1 MEDESKV
8 KNELAAL
15 KAKFRRIEE
24 LETECHECAMAMAE
38 AAEQSKEA
46 KKAYEAAVSR
56 LRNAVRDAK
65 NGQQELPFGE
75 EQPAEAWRAVT
86 LEELEISGKLAASLT
101 EAGLTT
107 LGAIADYTANGGA
120 LTDIDGIGPKA
131 AEKIDAAT
139 QDWWE
144 RHPGEADAYFASEG
158 DGNKAGEA
166 AAGPVEAGD

>member
-1 MEDESKV
+1 MDDEAKV

-24 LETECHECAMAMAE
+24 LETECHECAMQMAE

-75 EQPAEAWRAVT
+75 EEAEPWRAVPVS
-86 LEELEISGKLAASLT
+86 ELDLT
-101 EAGLTT
+101 KHQVKVLIDADMATV
-107 LGAIADYTANGGA
+107 GAIADHTAAGKL
-120 LTDIDGIGPKA
+120 LTDIPGVGSILAGKIEQALENFWKNNP
-131 AEKIDAAT
+131 AEQDAGT
-139 QDWWE
+139 ILDPE
-144 RHPGEADAYFASEG
+144 M
-158 DGNKAGEA
+158 AGA
-166 AAGPVEAGD
+166 